1 MEGCLLFN
9 KKFLKSVFS
18 LFVSYLILRFVNFE
32 MNTSPTI
39 ENTLQRTVYPI
50 LAAISFSHLLND
62 TIQSLIPAIYPILK
76 TNYHLSFAQVGLITF
91 TFQMSASLL
100 QPFVG
105 LYTDKKPQPYSLAMG
120 MGFTLTGLVVLS
132 MSHHFYLVLVSVGL
146 IGIGS
151 SVFHPESSRM
161 AHAAAGNK
169 RGLAQSIFQLGGNLG
184 SSIGPLLA
192 AWIIVP
198 HGQTSI
204 AWFSLIALLA
214 IFILTKVGNWY
225 KNYILRYLTKQKNKG
240 AVLHSSFSKRK
251 VTFSVVILLVLI
263 FSKYFY
269 LSSLTSYFTFYLI
282 NKFHVG
288 IQTSQIYLFVFLFSV
303 ACGTMIGGPLGDRFG
318 RKYVIWFSIL
328 GTAPFSLLLPYANI
342 FWTGILIV
350 PIGLILSSAFP
361 AILVYAQELIPGKI
375 GMVSGLFFGFAFG
388 MGGIGSALLGNL
400 ADKTSI
406 IYVFHVCAFLPL
418 IGIITGFLP
427 NIEGSRKRR
436 FKVES

>member
-1 MEGCLLFN
+1 
-9 KKFLKSVFS
+9 
-18 LFVSYLILRFVNFE
+18 
-32 MNTSPTI
+32 MNNPTTI
-39 ENTLQRTVYPI
+39 ENRLQNTIYPI
-50 LAAISFSHLLND
+50 LFAISFSHLLND
-62 TIQSLIPAIYPILK
+62 TIQSLIPSIYPILK
-76 TNYHLSFAQVGLITF
+76 SNYHLSFAQVGLITF

-105 LYTDKKPQPYSLAMG
+105 LYTDKKPQPYSLAIG

-132 MSHHFYLVLVSVGL
+132 ISHHFYLVLVSVAL

-161 AHAAAGNK
+161 AHAAAGNQ

-204 AWFSLIALLA
+204 VWFSLVALLA

-225 KNYILRYLTKQKNKG
+225 KNFVLRYITKQKNK
-240 AVLHSSFSKRK
+240 ADVWHPSFSKRK

-269 LSSLTSYFTFYLI
+269 LASLTSYFTFYLI

-288 IQTSQIYLFVFLFSV
+288 IQTSQIYLFIFLFSV
-303 ACGTMIGGPLGDRFG
+303 ACGTMIGGPLGDWFG

-328 GTAPFSLLLPYANI
+328 GTAPFSLLLPYANL

-375 GMVSGLFFGFAFG
+375 GTVSGLFFGFAFG

-400 ADKTSI
+400 ADNTSI

-418 IGIITGFLP
+418 IGIITGLLP
-427 NIEGSRKRR
+427 NIEGSRKRL
-436 FKVES
+436 KSG

>member
-1 MEGCLLFN
+1 MNPSATVEN
-9 KKFLKSVFS
+9 KL
-18 LFVSYLILRFVNFE
+18 E
-32 MNTSPTI
+32 
-39 ENTLQRTVYPI
+39 RTVYPI
-50 LAAISFSHLLND
+50 LFAISFSHLLND

-76 TNYHLSFAQVGLITF
+76 NNYQLNFAQIGLITL
-91 TFQMSASLL
+91 TFQMAASLL

-105 LYTDKKPQPYSLAMG
+105 LYTDKKPQPYSLATG
-120 MGFTLTGLVVLS
+120 MGFTLSGLIILS
-132 MSHHFYLVLVSVGL
+132 VSHHFYMVLLSVALV
-146 IGIGS
+146 GIGS
-151 SVFHPESSRM
+151 SIFHPESSRM
-161 AHAAAGNK
+161 AHAAAGDQ

-204 AWFSLIALLA
+204 IWFSLIALLA
-214 IFILTKVGNWY
+214 IFVLTKVGNWY
-225 KNYILRYLTKQKNKG
+225 KGVVIKMSARQKQKQVVFHP
-240 AVLHSSFSKRK
+240 AFSKKK
-251 VTFSVVILLVLI
+251 VVFSVIILLVLI

-269 LSSLTSYFTFYLI
+269 LASLTSYFTFYLI

-303 ACGTMIGGPLGDRFG
+303 AAGTLIGGPLGDRFG

-328 GTAPFSLLLPYANI
+328 GTAPFALMLPYANL
-342 FWTGILIV
+342 FWTIVLVV
-350 PIGLILSSAFP
+350 PIGLILSSAFS

-375 GMVSGLFFGFAFG
+375 GLVSGLFFGFAFG
-388 MGGIGSALLGNL
+388 MGGIGSALLGEL

-406 IYVFHVCAFLPL
+406 IHVYHVTSFLPL

-427 NIEGSRKRR
+427 NIEGSRKR
-436 FKVES
+436 KKTKKNQ

>member
-1 MEGCLLFN
+1 MLS
-9 KKFLKSVFS
+9 KFANRKFK
-18 LFVSYLILRFVNFE
+18 
-32 MNTSPTI
+32 MNSSATI
-39 ENTLQRTVYPI
+39 ENELEKTVYPI
-50 LAAISFSHLLND
+50 LFAISFSHLLND

-76 TNYHLSFAQVGLITF
+76 RNYDLTFAQVGLITL
-91 TFQMSASLL
+91 TFQMAASLL

-105 LYTDKKPQPYSLAMG
+105 IYTDKKPQPYSLAIG
-120 MGFTLTGLVVLS
+120 MGFTLTGLVILS
-132 MSHHFYLVLVSVGL
+132 MSQHFYLVLVSVGL

-161 AHAAAGNK
+161 AHSAAGDQP
-169 RGLAQSIFQLGGNLG
+169 GLAQSIFQLGGNLG

-204 AWFSLIALLA
+204 VWFSLIALMA
-214 IFILTKVGNWY
+214 IFVLTKVGNWY
-225 KNYILRYLTKQKNKG
+225 KANIIKRKSKIKG
-240 AVLHSSFSKRK
+240 RVFHPSFSKRK
-251 VTFSVVILLVLI
+251 VLWSVVILLILI

-269 LSSLTSYFTFYLI
+269 LASFTSYFTFYLI

-303 ACGTMIGGPLGDRFG
+303 AGGTLIGGPLGDRFG

-328 GTAPFSLLLPYANI
+328 GTAPFAMALPYANL
-342 FWTGILIV
+342 FWTIVLIV
-350 PIGLILSSAFP
+350 PIGLILSSAFS

-375 GMVSGLFFGFAFG
+375 GLVSGLFFGFAFG

-400 ADKTSI
+400 ADKTNI
-406 IYVFHVCAFLPL
+406 IYVFHVCSFLPL
-418 IGIITGFLP
+418 IGIITGLLP
-427 NIEGSRKRR
+427 NIEGTKRR
-436 FKVES
+436 LKKVA

>member
-1 MEGCLLFN
+1 MNPSATLEN
-9 KKFLKSVFS
+9 KL
-18 LFVSYLILRFVNFE
+18 E
-32 MNTSPTI
+32 
-39 ENTLQRTVYPI
+39 RTVYPI
-50 LAAISFSHLLND
+50 LFAISFSHLLND

-76 TNYHLSFAQVGLITF
+76 RNYQLTFAQVGLITL
-91 TFQMSASLL
+91 TFQMAASLL

-105 LYTDKKPQPYSLAMG
+105 LYTDRKPQPYSLATG
-120 MGFTLTGLVVLS
+120 MGFTLSGLIVLS
-132 MSHHFYLVLVSVGL
+132 VSHHFYMVLLSVAL

-151 SVFHPESSRM
+151 SIFHPESSRM
-161 AHAAAGNK
+161 AHAAAGDQ

-204 AWFSLIALLA
+204 IWFSLIALLA
-214 IFILTKVGNWY
+214 IFVLTKVGNWY
-225 KNYILRYLTKQKNKG
+225 KGVVIKIKARQKQKPMVFHP
-240 AVLHSSFSKRK
+240 AFSKKK
-251 VTFSVVILLVLI
+251 VIFSVVILLILI

-269 LSSLTSYFTFYLI
+269 LASLTSYFTFYLI

-303 ACGTMIGGPLGDRFG
+303 AAGTLIGGPLGDRFG

-328 GTAPFSLLLPYANI
+328 GTAPFALMLPYANL
-342 FWTGILIV
+342 FWTIVLVV
-350 PIGLILSSAFP
+350 PIGLILSSAFS

-375 GMVSGLFFGFAFG
+375 GLVSGLFFGFAFG
-388 MGGIGSALLGNL
+388 MGGIGSALLGEL

-406 IYVFHVCAFLPL
+406 IHVYHVTSFLPL

-427 NIEGSRKRR
+427 NIEGSRKRN
-436 FKVES
+436 KAEIDS

>member
-1 MEGCLLFN
+1 M
-9 KKFLKSVFS
+9 KMS
-18 LFVSYLILRFVNFE
+18 
-32 MNTSPTI
+32 TSA
-39 ENTLQRTVYPI
+39 TLESKAERTVYPI
-50 LAAISFSHLLND
+50 LFAISFSHLLND

-76 TNYHLSFAQVGLITF
+76 TNYQLTFSQVGLITL
-91 TFQMSASLL
+91 TFQLAASLL

-105 LYTDKKPQPYSLAMG
+105 MYTDKKPQPYSLATG

-132 MSHHFYLVLVSVGL
+132 MSTSFHMVLVSVALVGM
-146 IGIGS
+146 GS

-161 AHAAAGNK
+161 AHAAAGVQP
-169 RGLAQSIFQLGGNLG
+169 GLAQSIFQLGGNLG

-198 HGQTSI
+198 HGQMSI
-204 AWFSLIALLA
+204 VWFSLIALLA

-225 KNYILRYLTKQKNKG
+225 KAYVLKFRVKHQHKNEVIHF
-240 AVLHSSFSKRK
+240 AFSKRI
-251 VTFSVVILLVLI
+251 VIMSIGILMALI
-263 FSKYFY
+263 FSKFFY
-269 LSSLTSYFTFYLI
+269 LASLSSYFTFYLI

-288 IQTSQIYLFVFLFSV
+288 IQASQIYLFVFLFSV
-303 ACGTMIGGPLGDRFG
+303 AAGTLIGGPLGDRFG

-328 GTAPFSLLLPYANI
+328 GTAPFSILLPYANL

-350 PIGLILSSAFP
+350 PIGLILSSAFS

-375 GMVSGLFFGFAFG
+375 GLVSGLFFGFAFG

-406 IYVFHVCAFLPL
+406 LYVFDICSFLPL

-427 NIEGSRKRR
+427 NIDGTRK
-436 FKVES
+436 KIKIV